1 MVAGFPSDVSV
12 LSFQASWQD
21 GSDQGAFICHIFI
34 LGVLGMAIAG
44 MDIITTLTFSNVT
57 CYEAIPGSSMEVV

>member
-1 MVAGFPSDVSV
+1 MYLCLPFRLRGRMAQIRV
-12 LSFQASWQD
+12 L
-21 GSDQGAFICHIFI
+21 FIGHIFI

-57 CYEAIPGSSMEVV
+57 CYEAIPGSSMEVI